1 MITVRHSADRG
12 AVNMG
17 WLNARHSF
25 SFGSYYDPQQMGF
38 GTLRVINEDRIEPAQ
53 GFGMHGHR
61 DMEIIT
67 YIIDGALEHR
77 DSMGNG
83 SVIRA
88 GDVQRMSAGTG
99 VQHSEFNHSDREI
112 THLLQIWLLP
122 ERNGISPGYEEKS
135 FDAAAKTDRLCL
147 IASREARDGSL
158 KIHQDVDLHAAI
170 LSPGS
175 ELSHALAPD
184 RRAWIQVV
192 HGDLAVN
199 DTALADGDGAA
210 VVGVEQLRFAA
221 DSGSEFLL
229 FDLG

>member
-1 MITVRHSADRG
+1 MINIRHAADRG

-17 WLNARHSF
+17 WLDARHSF
-25 SFGSYYDPQQMGF
+25 SFGSYYDPDHMGF
-38 GTLRVINEDRIEPAQ
+38 GALRVINEDRIQPSQ

-99 VQHSEFNHSDREI
+99 VQHSEFNHSDSEI

-122 ERNGISPGYEEKS
+122 ERDGITPGYEERS
-135 FDAAAKTDRLCL
+135 FSRAEKTDQLCL
-147 IASREARDGSL
+147 IASHDARNGSL
-158 KIHQDVDLHAAI
+158 KVHQDVDLYAAV
-170 LSPGS
+170 LTPGR
-175 ELSHALAPD
+175 ELSYTLGEE
-184 RRAWIQVV
+184 RRAWVQVV
-192 HGDLAVN
+192 RGDLAVN
-199 DTALADGDGAA
+199 DTGVSAGDGLAISEVGDMRLAA
-210 VVGVEQLRFAA
+210 AEEA
-221 DSGSEFLL
+221 EFLL
-229 FDLG
+229 FDLA